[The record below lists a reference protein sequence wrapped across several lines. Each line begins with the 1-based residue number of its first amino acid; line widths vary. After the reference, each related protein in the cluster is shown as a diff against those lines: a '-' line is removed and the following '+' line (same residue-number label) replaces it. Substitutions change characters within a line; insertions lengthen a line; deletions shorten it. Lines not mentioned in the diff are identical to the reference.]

1 MIELK
6 AMPISYQQV
15 SITAKKFLS
24 KKTTQRGLSIYFFVV
39 TLLISCVLLSTPASG
54 QTVEFIVHSQEALA
68 DTENVFI
75 AGNHPSLGNWNP
87 SAIKLQ
93 RRTEGAWHGRF
104 TFPKGALVEFKL
116 TLGAWESEAL
126 DDQGRTPQNSRL
138 IAQQDTM
145 VMILVP
151 KWKRA
156 PKTKSK
162 VTGNVRYHKQFH
174 SAKLGNDRDVIVWLP
189 PEYEN
194 ENSRRYP
201 VLYAHDGQNL
211 FDPSTAFA
219 GVEWAVDEAADSLI
233 RKGKIEPIIVVG
245 IANTLDRMNE
255 YTTVKGKD
263 YASFIIEELKPFID
277 ANYRTLP
284 DRDHTAVM
292 GSSLGGLISFYLA
305 WENPQ
310 VFSMAACLSGSWMW
324 DNDAVFRLIED
335 DTTAAPDVKFYID
348 HGSEGEEGSDAWI
361 YRTMRDTLIGRGFVL
376 GKNLVYNFGIG
387 DAHDESAWAR
397 RVWRPL
403 VFFFAKE

>member
-1 MIELK
+1 M
-6 AMPISYQQV
+6 S
-15 SITAKKFLS
+15 
-24 KKTTQRGLSIYFFVV
+24 
-39 TLLISCVLLSTPASG
+39 
-54 QTVEFIVHSQEALA
+54 

-75 AGNHPSLGNWNP
+75 AGNHPALGNWNP
-87 SAIKLQ
+87 GAVKLK
-93 RRTEGAWHGRF
+93 READGSWRGRF
-104 TFPKGALVEFKL
+104 AFSRGTPIEFKL

-126 DDQGRTPQNSRL
+126 DAQGRTPQNTRL
-138 IAQQDTM
+138 IAQNDTT

-151 KWKRA
+151 KWKKA
-156 PKTKSK
+156 SKIKSK
-162 VTGNVRYHKQFH
+162 VTGSVRYHKKFH

-189 PEYEN
+189 PDYEK
-194 ENSRRYP
+194 ENPRRYP

-219 GVEWAVDEAADSLI
+219 GVDWAIDEAADSLI
-233 RKGKIEPIIVVG
+233 RAGKIEPIIVVG

-255 YTTVKGKD
+255 YTTAKGKE
-263 YASFIIEELKPFID
+263 YSAFIINELKPFID

-305 WENPQ
+305 WENPH
-310 VFSMAACLSGSWMW
+310 VFSMAACLSGSWMR

-335 DTTAAPDVKFYID
+335 DTTAAPDIKLYID
-348 HGSEGEEGSDAWI
+348 HGSEGDEGRYAWI
-361 YRTMRDTLIGRGFVL
+361 YRTIRDTLIGRGFVL

-387 DAHDESAWAR
+387 DAHNESAWAR

-403 VFFFAKE
+403 AFFFGKK